1 MNKPTIAAAIRRQ
14 NADKRIPMADRLLP
28 LSAALCVLAAM
39 LVIASFTGLWPTDA
53 NPYNTYAIQADA
65 WLHGHLDIVDGAQ
78 YTWLELAIK
87 DGKYYVSFPP
97 FPSFVLLPFAAA
109 LGTHTP
115 DHLLMWAVT
124 VLGVLLAA
132 RLSRRRGGDA
142 AQQLQGVLFL
152 FLGNGYLFIAMRG
165 YVWFM
170 AQAMCFT
177 LSLAALV
184 CAREGRG
191 ALSLACWA
199 CAVGCRP
206 MQALYLPVLLRIL
219 WLGEHEK
226 EPSMTPLGLLRA
238 RWRWLIAP
246 VLIGAVYMALN
257 VLRFGNPLEFGH
269 SYLPEFTRAADGQ
282 FSLSYAAHNA
292 QSYLRLPQ
300 TGGENGALR
309 FYKYEGMAFYLL
321 NPMFVLYA
329 AAWLRALLRAKRGER
344 REFLLLPVLLA
355 THVAILCCHRTLG
368 GWQFGNRYLLDMLP
382 FVYDALPGLRAHSGP
397 GELLLA
403 PLAVLGTV
411 LQLLGTAAIYSAWI

>member
-1 MNKPTIAAAIRRQ
+1 MKKPAVAVDTSRKAEKVHR
-14 NADKRIPMADRLLP
+14 PLSVRLLP
-28 LSAALCVLAAM
+28 PCAVLCVLAAM
-39 LVIASFTGLWPTDA
+39 LAVAAFTGLWPMDE
-53 NPYNTYAIQADA
+53 NPYNSYAIQADA
-65 WLHGHLDIVDGAQ
+65 WLHGHLDIPDGAQ
-78 YTWLELAIK
+78 YTWLELAIRE
-87 DGKYYVSFPP
+87 GKYYVSFPP
-97 FPSFVLLPFAAA
+97 FPSFVLLPFAAV

-124 VLGVLLAA
+124 ALGVLMAL
-132 RLSRRRGGDA
+132 RLSRKRCGSEALR
-142 AQQLQGVLFL
+142 LQWVLFL

-165 YVWFM
+165 SVWFM
-170 AQAMCFT
+170 AQAMCFV

-184 CAREGRG
+184 LAREGHG
-191 ALSLACWA
+191 AVSLVCWA

-219 WLGEHEK
+219 WLGEQREK
-226 EPSMTPLGLLRA
+226 EPSLTLLGLLRA

-321 NPMFVLYA
+321 NPMLVLYA

-355 THVAILCCHRTLG
+355 AHGAILCCHRTLG

-382 FVYDALPGLRAHSGP
+382 FVYDELLDLRAGGTSDTW
-397 GELLLA
+397 LA
-403 PLAVLGTV
+403 PLATWGMALH
-411 LQLLGTAAIYSAWI
+411 LLGTAAVYNAWI